1 MEMLKGIIL
10 TMLAGSLFVAT
21 GAGAD
26 DAYPLQTPQYTMNKA
41 TVVRGARLFADHCM
55 ACHSVS
61 SLRYDMLTQD
71 LGMPEA
77 DVKKD
82 IMLPDK
88 ANYLM
93 GMTSTMPD
101 ALAISMFGYAP
112 PDLSH
117 MERYKGADWI
127 YTYLLSYY
135 RDPSR
140 PSGWNNHVFPNVA
153 MPDVL
158 APWGGMVNAQGEVI
172 QNGSEPLAK
181 FRDQTADIVAF
192 LRYTADPSI
201 FERRALAPWA
211 LGGILIFT
219 LLAYF
224 LKREYWKDV
233 H

>member
-1 MEMLKGIIL
+1 MKMLKGVIL
-10 TMLAGSLFVAT
+10 TILAGSLFAAT
-21 GAGAD
+21 GASAD
-26 DAYPLQTPQYTMNKA
+26 GAYPLQTPQYTMNKA

-71 LGMPEA
+71 LDMPEA

-93 GMTSTMPD
+93 GMTSTMPP
-101 ALAISMFGYAP
+101 ALAINMFGYAP

-127 YTYLLSYY
+127 YTYLLSFY

-153 MPDVL
+153 MPNVL
-158 APWGGMVNAQGEVI
+158 APWGGIVNAQGQVI
-172 QNGSEPLAK
+172 HNGSEPIAK
-181 FRDQTADIVAF
+181 FRDQATAIVAF

-201 FERRALAPWA
+201 FERWALGPWA

-219 LLAYF
+219 LFAYF
-224 LKREYWKDV
+224 LKKEYWKDV